1 MKKCIALAVFTLC
14 GTAVLADEA
23 KLDYTEA
30 SLSYAAY
37 TSGSNTYSGYA
48 AGLGF
53 LMTQNI
59 YALANYQS
67 FDSSSIT
74 QSSLGVGYK
83 MPIGGGADGL
93 FTLKYETDTE
103 AETSNGYSLGVGVRA
118 KVNSDMDITG
128 NYSYRIMGSN
138 NDYTFEAGLNYKF
151 SSNMFA
157 KLGYAT
163 TAGDTS
169 TSSYVIG
176 VGFNF

>member
-1 MKKCIALAVFTLC
+1 MKKHIALAAFTLC
-14 GTAVLADEA
+14 CTAALADEA
-23 KLDYTEA
+23 KLDYTDV

-37 TSGSNTYSGYA
+37 TSSSKTYSGYA

-59 YALANYQS
+59 YALGNYQS
-67 FDSSSIT
+67 FDSNSIT

-103 AETSNGYSLGVGVRA
+103 TETANGYSLGVGVRA

-128 NYSYRIMGSN
+128 NYSYRIMGNN

-157 KLGYAT
+157 KLGYST

-169 TSSYVIG
+169 TSSYLIG